1 MILYTFISMLFNP
14 LRTFLCLAKY
24 LTEVQGSVFIHEKSG
39 RILFANPYFR
49 KKLQYRNRELM
60 LKKYEDIMHPE
71 DVGASEAYRLEHG
84 ALGKVFQGYRN
95 RYRRKDG
102 EYVVCEWSGTRI
114 MGIYLCDVEIYKI
127 EAWKKS

>member
-60 LKKYEDIMHPE
+60 LKKYEDIMHPRI
-71 DVGASEAYRLEHG
+71 VTGKHT
-84 ALGKVFQGYRN
+84 AL
-95 RYRRKDG
+95 
-102 EYVVCEWSGTRI
+102 
-114 MGIYLCDVEIYKI
+114 YLCEVLSQTQKRPQWVE
-127 EAWKKS
+127 